1 MNIKKLIELYT
12 FYFIK
17 NLLSENERDYIDDDI
32 DFIKYK
38 LEYFLIYRKR
48 LYSYDIEKPFYIYLC
63 LF

>member
-1 MNIKKLIELYT
+1 MNIKTNRAI
-12 FYFIK
+12 YFFTLLKIF
-17 NLLSENERDYIDDDI
+17 LSENERDYIDDDI